1 MDIEATKAAA
11 LRLLDDFY
19 DIRTSNLPVQ
29 RVMSQWQLEN
39 KRGFFLGVI
48 QHGEDLHINQIHHL
62 LHSNLFQVQ
71 QIISTNSQLA
81 NPLHP
86 RTFIDDLLACYILP
100 FHKDYND
107 SYSCR
112 THASSGPPSRSNSAA
127 DLHYVPE
134 ERELQYRDLKKAV
147 GKRDEVCLFCW
158 GFQQLQAAHI
168 IAQKNVTVAHDK
180 KSILGRASLMQKHQI
195 QNGLLLCIICHSL
208 FFKLKRYVDLVDN
221 RLVVKVVNY
230 STLANDEKQKDY
242 QRTVRDIKNSRH
254 GREEDWIGIDDR
266 LAAESNGEMALYFV
280 DNDQVLLPSREALT
294 FHKAACLIW
303 RMAGGAESD
312 DEYCPFDDDNDYVPV
327 DYRSKNI
334 EKWNSD
340 AIFFTEITE

>member
-208 FFKLKRYVDLVDN
+208 FFKLKRYVDVVDDK
-221 RLVVKVVNY
+221 LVVKVINY
-230 STLANDEKQKDY
+230 SSLNNDEKQSDY
-242 QRTVRDIKNSRH
+242 QRIIDNVIYSRR
-254 GREEDWIGIDDR
+254 GEAKYLNDIDDR
-266 LAAESNGEMALYFV
+266 QPVESNGEILLYFV
-280 DNDQVLLPSREALT
+280 DNDQAILPSREALK

-303 RMAGGAESD
+303 RMAGGVESD

-340 AIFFTEITE
+340 AIVFTEITE